1 MKKRLLD
8 LKKAR
13 KMLTLTQCQERKSH
27 SPTTTRRVHECLA
40 NEIADVRFYGYRAG
54 ESERTA
60 ATDEVRYWI
69 LQMHWWRYLT
79 DAERVQGLGNT
90 HVY

>member
-1 MKKRLLD
+1 MWVGAFSD
-8 LKKAR
+8 H
-13 KMLTLTQCQERKSH
+13 TSNKSH
-27 SPTTTRRVHECLA
+27 SPTTSRRVHECLA
-40 NEIADVRFYGYRAG
+40 NEIAYVRFYGYRDG

-69 LQMHWWRYLT
+69 LQMHWWRYLI